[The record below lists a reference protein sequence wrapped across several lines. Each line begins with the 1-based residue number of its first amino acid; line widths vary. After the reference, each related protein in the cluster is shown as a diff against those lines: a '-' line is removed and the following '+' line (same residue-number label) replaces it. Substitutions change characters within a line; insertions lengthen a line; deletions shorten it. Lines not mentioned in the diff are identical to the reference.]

1 MYTKHCLRGTNEILE
16 ALKKGQ
22 GILLKC
28 EIFIR
33 KKLKKIYMIVCKK
46 HFRKLLIEDE
56 CDCQMTEGSFFQF
69 GEECLNKIFSDNC
82 LNLALE
88 LMKRYSRY
96 KLFKE

>member
-1 MYTKHCLRGTNEILE
+1 MS
-16 ALKKGQ
+16 
-22 GILLKC
+22 
-28 EIFIR
+28 
-33 KKLKKIYMIVCKK
+33 KKLKENYIIVCKK
-46 HFRKLLIEDE
+46 YFRKFLIEDE